1 MTTLNQTIAGLRL
14 KQRPAAEQLAAGVSL
29 PYFVHDLSKPVQW
42 HMRILLLS
50 PAELDWLVLYARKH
64 AAKVS
69 PNPLDNRVSLDY
81 EPTDRERVDVLRHCA
96 INRSSGNLHV
106 LAGYTNSFDALLHRI
121 KVKGVDVE
129 ARQLELR
136 RHVLSLIAENYPHLA
151 TEAAYQYWLAET
163 GLKNRRSAQ

>member
-1 MTTLNQTIAGLRL
+1 MSQSHIPI

-29 PYFVHDLSKPVQW
+29 PYWHDDRELDKPITY
-42 HMRILLLS
+42 HMRILQLN
-50 PAELDWLVLYARKH
+50 PEELDWLVLYCRKR
-64 AAKVS
+64 AAVVS
-69 PNPLDNRVSLDY
+69 PNPLDNRTSLDY

-96 INRSSGNLHV
+96 INRSSGNLHT

-136 RHVLSLIAENYPHLA
+136 RQVLSLIAENYPHLK
-151 TEAAYQYWLAET
+151 TECEYQLF
-163 GLKNRRSAQ
+163 LKEQKLNRRTQ